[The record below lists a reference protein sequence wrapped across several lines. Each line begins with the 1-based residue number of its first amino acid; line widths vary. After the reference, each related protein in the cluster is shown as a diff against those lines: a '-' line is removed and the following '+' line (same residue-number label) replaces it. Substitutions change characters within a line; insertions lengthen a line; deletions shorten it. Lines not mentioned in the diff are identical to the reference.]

1 MQYTTLGK
9 TGIKASRFGLG
20 CMRFT
25 EDEKNAINMTR
36 YALDNGVNYLDTGYF
51 YKNSEEILGKA
62 LKDGYREKAI
72 LVTKCPMQYV
82 EKESDFER
90 LLDEQL
96 SRLDTDYL
104 DFYLLHN
111 VDVSHWEI
119 AKRYDGM
126 SFLDKMIKKGKILH
140 KGCSIHGS
148 YNHLKT
154 VLGSFDWELVTM
166 QLGILD
172 KENQAGVKGLKEI
185 GKMGI
190 AATIMS
196 PLRGGNLLKFAPQ
209 KVYDLIED
217 FPVKRSLAEWGFRFL
232 YDKKEVSVVL
242 SGVKTMEQLKENIDI
257 FNRSEIGAMTD
268 LENKLIEDI
277 REAFFENYAVSCTN
291 CNYCMPC
298 PAGVNIPKTFNYYNL
313 KEMTNHW
320 SDAMLYKKELVNTN
334 TDASQCVECGQC
346 EPKCPQSI
354 EIIKKLKEAHS
365 TLTK

>member
-1 MQYTTLGK
+1 MKYTTLGN

-20 CMRFT
+20 CMRYT
-25 EDEKNAINMTR
+25 EDEQNATNMTR
-36 YALDNGVNYLDTGYF
+36 YALDNGVNYLDSGYL

-62 LKDGYREKAI
+62 LKDGYRKKAV
-72 LVTKCPMQYV
+72 LVTKCPVQLV
-82 EKESDFER
+82 EKESDFEK

-96 SRLDTDYL
+96 KRLNTDYL

-119 AKRYDGM
+119 VKKHNGLE
-126 SFLDKMIKKGKILH
+126 FLDKMIKKGKILH

-148 YNHLKT
+148 YDHFKT
-154 VLGSFDWELVTM
+154 VLDSYDWELITM

-172 KENQAGVKGLKEI
+172 KENQAGVKGLKEL
-185 GKMGI
+185 GKKGV

-209 KVYDLIED
+209 KVHDLINE

-232 YDKKEVSVVL
+232 YNKEEVSVVL
-242 SGVKTMEQLKENIDI
+242 SGVTTMDQLKENIDI
-257 FNRSEIGAMTD
+257 FKRSEINVMTSEED
-268 LENKLIEDI
+268 QLIENI
-277 REAFFENYAVSCTN
+277 REAFFENYAVPCTN
-291 CNYCMPC
+291 CNYCLPC
-298 PAGVNIPKTFNYYNL
+298 PAGVNIPKAFNYYNL

-320 SDAMLYKKELVNTN
+320 SDGMLYKKELIDTN
-334 TDASQCVECGQC
+334 SDASVCIECGQC

-354 EIIKKLKEAHS
+354 EIIKKLKEAHAV
-365 TLTK
+365 LTK